1 MMVFY
6 YFWDYAIILPAAF
19 FCILPVL
26 QHSKIKP
33 RLLLPLTSATLLI
46 TAAALAAL
54 RSLFAPDPNI
64 LLLGALV
71 PMLLLYLLLFD
82 VQKCRLGYIF
92 LCGIAVFSFGGT
104 ATHYVQAVL
113 NTEHEYLIACA
124 VKWAI
129 SLLFLLAEVLSL
141 KKLRWTINNENIS
154 SVWKCIWVVPLII
167 TAANFFLIPS
177 DYANVLV
184 GRAFP
189 LYVMFETVLV
199 LFFIIFIIM
208 KYVIARAI
216 TNKAEAE
223 QNAQLLGMQAAQYEK
238 LKKYLDN
245 TAQMRHDFFYM
256 AKTAQALAANNE
268 TEELKKLLSDYG
280 AQIDSESSPRKYC
293 ENTALNAIT
302 AYYAEEAE
310 RQHIAFTARLNVAQ
324 SIMIS
329 DYELCSIVG
338 NILDNSVA
346 AASDVDGDHRRILFV
361 ADTKPNGDLYLAVS
375 NPYSGAI
382 RRKGSRFSSTKR
394 GGHGIGLESV
404 RAIVKKNS
412 GYCNFRYDG
421 STFYSEIMLRQN
433 GQ

>member
-33 RLLLPLTSATLLI
+33 RLLLPLTSAALLI

-124 VKWAI
+124 IKWAI

-154 SVWKCIWVVPLII
+154 SVWKYIWVVPLII

-268 TEELKKLLSDYG
+268 TEELKRLLSDYG

-338 NILDNSVA
+338 NILDNAQPFFLHQARRSRHRTGIRQGNRQEEQRLLQLPLRRQHLLLRNHAQTKRTVTM
-346 AASDVDGDHRRILFV
+346 RRIILRQTNR
-361 ADTKPNGDLYLAVS
+361 DTDAVS
-375 NPYSGAI
+375 LRYFKSL
-382 RRKGSRFSSTKR
+382 SFSSPQ
-394 GGHGIGLESV
+394 
-404 RAIVKKNS
+404 RAEHK
-412 GYCNFRYDG
+412 
-421 STFYSEIMLRQN
+421 TP
-433 GQ
+433 

>member
-1 MMVFY
+1 MVFY

-33 RLLLPLTSATLLI
+33 RLLLPMTSAALLI

-71 PMLLLYLLLFD
+71 P
-82 VQKCRLGYIF
+82 
-92 LCGIAVFSFGGT
+92 
-104 ATHYVQAVL
+104 HYVQAVL

-338 NILDNSVA
+338 NILDNAVA

>member
-1 MMVFY
+1 MVIFY
-6 YFWDYAIILPAAF
+6 YFWDYAIIFPAAF

-26 QHSKIKP
+26 QHSKVKA
-33 RLLLPLTSATLLI
+33 RLLLPLTSAALLM
-46 TAAALAAL
+46 TSAALAVL

-82 VQKCRLGYIF
+82 VRKCKLGYVF
-92 LCGIAVFSFGGT
+92 LCGIAAFSFGGT
-104 ATHYVQAVL
+104 ATHYIQAVL
-113 NTEHEYLIACA
+113 DTENEFLIACA
-124 VKWAI
+124 IKWAI
-129 SLLFLLAEVLSL
+129 SLLFLIAEILTL
-141 KKLRWTINNENIS
+141 PKLRWTINNEYIS
-154 SVWKCIWVVPLII
+154 SVWKYIWVVPLII

-189 LYVMFETVLV
+189 LYVMFEIILV
-199 LFFIIFIIM
+199 LFFVIFVIM

-238 LKKYLDN
+238 LKKYLED
-245 TAQMRHDFFYM
+245 TARMRHDFVYM
-256 AKTAQALAANNE
+256 AKTAQTLAANNE
-268 TEELKKLLSDYG
+268 IDALKKLLSDYG
-280 AQIDSESSPRKYC
+280 AQIDLEGSPRKYC
-293 ENTALNAIT
+293 ENTQLNAIA

-310 RQHIAFTARLNVAQ
+310 RKDIIFTAKLNVAQ

-338 NILDNSVA
+338 NILDNAVVA
-346 AASDVDGDHRRILFV
+346 AGESNNSNRRILFV
-361 ADTKPNGDLYLAVS
+361 ADTKSNGDLYLAVS

-382 RRKGSRFSSTKR
+382 RRKGSQFASTKR

-404 RAIVKKNS
+404 RAVVKKNR

-421 STFYSEIMLRQN
+421 STFYSEIMLRQRE
-433 GQ
+433 Q

>member
-1 MMVFY
+1 MVIFY

-26 QHSKIKP
+26 QHSRIKP
-33 RLLLPLTSATLLI
+33 KLLLPLTSAALLM
-46 TAAALAAL
+46 AAAVLAVL
-54 RSLFAPDPNI
+54 RSLLAPDPNL

-71 PMLLLYLLLFD
+71 PMLLLYIFLFD
-82 VQKCRLGYIF
+82 VQKCRLWYIF

-113 NTEHEYLIACA
+113 DTEHEYLIACA

-129 SLLFLLAEVLSL
+129 SLLFLLAEILSL
-141 KKLRWTINNENIS
+141 PKLRWTINNENIS
-154 SVWKCIWVVPLII
+154 SVWKYIWVVPLII
-167 TAANFFLIPS
+167 TAANFYLIPS

-189 LYVMFETVLV
+189 LYVMFETILV
-199 LFFIIFIIM
+199 LFFIIFIFM

-245 TAQMRHDFFYM
+245 TARMRHDFIYM

-280 AQIDSESSPRKYC
+280 AQIDSESSPHKYC

-310 RQHIAFTARLNVAQ
+310 RQDIAFTARLNVAQ

-338 NILDNSVA
+338 NILDNAVTA
-346 AASDVDGDHRRILFV
+346 AHDTDESNRRILFV

-375 NPYSGAI
+375 NPYSGSI
-382 RRKGSRFSSTKR
+382 RRKGIQFASTKR

-404 RAIVKKNS
+404 RAIVKKNR
-412 GYCNFRYDG
+412 GYCNFRYDE
-421 STFYSEIMLRQN
+421 STFYSEIMLRQS